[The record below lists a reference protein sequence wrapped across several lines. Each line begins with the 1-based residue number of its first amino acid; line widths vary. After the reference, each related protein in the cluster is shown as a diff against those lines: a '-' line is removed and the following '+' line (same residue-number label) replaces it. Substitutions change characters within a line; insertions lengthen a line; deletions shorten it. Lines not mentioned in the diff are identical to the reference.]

1 MKLRF
6 FASLLTVIVAAALVG
21 GATLAWFTS
30 QAATERVTFTAGTL
44 KVSISG
50 AGETAVDFGQMDNMA
65 PGDETETAKIVIKNE
80 GTLPMAMWARWEY
93 SGSEYLARQLEVIQY
108 TVNDWSTQG
117 PLDMTGHPHW
127 STWRWDSD
135 GDGHVSLYDLCKRE
149 KPYGNGWF
157 GLVLKPGETHEIDVR
172 FLLREDTGNSAQDK
186 SAAVR
191 LRVMATQPNQAAVD
205 ALFAERTDGPT
216 NFYNYAAQLAD
227 ERH

>member
-1 MKLRF
+1 
-6 FASLLTVIVAAALVG
+6 
-21 GATLAWFTS
+21 
-30 QAATERVTFTAGTL
+30 
-44 KVSISG
+44 
-50 AGETAVDFGQMDNMA
+50 
-65 PGDETETAKIVIKNE
+65 
-80 GTLPMAMWARWEY
+80 MAMWAAGSY
-93 SGSEYLARQLEVIQY
+93 SAANTWPDNWVIQY

-172 FLLREDTGNSAQDK
+172 FLLREDTGNSAQGK

-205 ALFAERTDGPT
+205 ALLPNGQTVRPT
-216 NFYNYAAQLAD
+216 FTTTPPSWPMSATKTSAIRRGSPRRD
-227 ERH
+227 